1 MIKHLLFIAIGG
13 ATGSVLR
20 YLVSIITARFNTGHF
35 PLPTLVVNITGCFLI
50 GFILARVGHGHQE
63 NQLRFLLV
71 TGFCGGYT
79 TFSAFSYENIQL
91 INNGHGWTAVGY
103 IFASVVA
110 GVAAVWL
117 GLKAA

>member
-1 MIKHLLFIAIGG
+1 MINHLLLIAVGG
-13 ATGSVLR
+13 AAGSVLR
-20 YLVSIITARFNTGHF
+20 YLVSISTAKFNSGHF
-35 PLPTLVVNITGCFLI
+35 PLPTLLVNISGCFLI
-50 GFILARVGHGHQE
+50 GFILAKIGHGHQE

-79 TFSAFSYENIQL
+79 TFSAFSFENIQL
-91 INNGHGWTAVGY
+91 INNGHAWLAAGY

-117 GLKAA
+117 GLKVA